1 MEDGHLV
8 IGGDRSLAYSE
19 YGDRNGWPLFY
30 CHGFPGSRV
39 EAKFAHDV
47 AAKRGVRIIAIDRPG
62 FGGSAFQRGRRIIDW
77 PDDLLRVADHLEID
91 RFSVLGVSG
100 GGPYALACALR
111 LPSRLRAVG
120 VVCGLAPPQAATEY
134 AEMSYTDRMGLRLSA
149 YAPGTSRLLCL
160 FLRLLLSHRPKTA
173 IRRLSTSMGQP
184 DSCLLREPGV
194 RGALIGSMREAFR
207 GGSRG
212 PAQDLALL
220 AGDWG
225 FGLNDITTPV
235 FLWQGEQD
243 SVVPASMA
251 RFQEQAL
258 PRCEATYFP
267 DEGHYSLA
275 FNRAEHFLAQLAA

>member
-1 MEDGHLV
+1 MTDGQV
-8 IGGDRSLAYSE
+8 AVDGGRSLGYAE

-30 CHGFPGSRV
+30 CHGFPGSRI
-39 EAKFAHDV
+39 EARFAHEIG
-47 AAKRGVRIIAIDRPG
+47 ARRGVRIIAVDRPG
-62 FGGSAFQRGRRIIDW
+62 FGGSCFQPGRRIADW
-77 PDDLLRVADHLEID
+77 PDDLCRVADHLDID

-120 VVCGLAPPQAATEY
+120 VVCGLAPPG
-134 AEMSYTDRMGLRLSA
+134 AETGYDQMSYTDRLGLRLSA

-160 FLRLLLSHRPKTA
+160 FLRLLVAHRPTTA
-173 IRRLSTSMGQP
+173 INRLATSMARP
-184 DSCLLREPGV
+184 DSCLLREPAI
-194 RGALIGSMREAFR
+194 RDALIDSMREAFR
-207 GGSRG
+207 SGTRG

-225 FGLNDITTPV
+225 FGLNDISTPV
-235 FLWQGEQD
+235 FLWQGEMD

-251 RFQEQAL
+251 RFQERAL
-258 PRCEATYFP
+258 PQCEATYFP

-275 FNRAEHFLAQLAA
+275 FNRTEHFLAQLA